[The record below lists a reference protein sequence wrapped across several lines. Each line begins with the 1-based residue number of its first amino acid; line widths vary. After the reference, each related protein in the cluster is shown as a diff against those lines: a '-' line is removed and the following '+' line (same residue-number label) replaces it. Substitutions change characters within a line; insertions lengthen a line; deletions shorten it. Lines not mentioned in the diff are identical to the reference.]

1 MFSICIK
8 RAYEID
14 SRLPSMT
21 FQVNK
26 ICLKFLERKA
36 FSFRS
41 IFCLYLLKGNYV
53 KYIYIICMHILYY
66 SRHVL
71 IIMQYKYLL
80 RAGGGRGQLSKRHVN
95 KMVDNTTFVCS
106 MIS

>member
-1 MFSICIK
+1 MNDAIKFDMFSICIK

-36 FSFRS
+36 FSFLMGQYS
-41 IFCLYLLKGNYV
+41 VCLYLLKGNHV

-71 IIMQYKYLL
+71 IIMQHKYLL
-80 RAGGGRGQLSKRHVN
+80 RAGGGS
-95 KMVDNTTFVCS
+95 
-106 MIS
+106 

>member
-14 SRLPSMT
+14 SRLPSVT

-53 KYIYIICMHILYY
+53 KYNYIICMHILYY

-80 RAGGGRGQLSKRHVN
+80 RAGGGGGGGAVK
-95 KMVDNTTFVCS
+95 
-106 MIS
+106 

>member
-26 ICLKFLERKA
+26 ICLKFQKVKPFH
-36 FSFRS
+36 FSWVNILFV
-41 IFCLYLLKGNYV
+41 FTEGKLCQ
-53 KYIYIICMHILYY
+53 IYLYY
-66 SRHVL
+66 LHAHFILQSPCFNNYAAQVPFEGRGG
-71 IIMQYKYLL
+71 
-80 RAGGGRGQLSKRHVN
+80 GGGRGS
-95 KMVDNTTFVCS
+95 
-106 MIS
+106 